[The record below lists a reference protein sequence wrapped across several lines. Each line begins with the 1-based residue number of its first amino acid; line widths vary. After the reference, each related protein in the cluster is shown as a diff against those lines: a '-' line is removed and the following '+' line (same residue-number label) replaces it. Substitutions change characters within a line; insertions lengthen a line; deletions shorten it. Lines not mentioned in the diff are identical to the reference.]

1 MFITLTDTGLPHPV
15 SNMGPLGPTE
25 YSTVSLPP
33 VKMDEKERRNKA
45 NQILKLLCESPV
57 LQPHLHTL
65 LTAK

>member
-1 MFITLTDTGLPHPV
+1 
-15 SNMGPLGPTE
+15 MGPLGPTE